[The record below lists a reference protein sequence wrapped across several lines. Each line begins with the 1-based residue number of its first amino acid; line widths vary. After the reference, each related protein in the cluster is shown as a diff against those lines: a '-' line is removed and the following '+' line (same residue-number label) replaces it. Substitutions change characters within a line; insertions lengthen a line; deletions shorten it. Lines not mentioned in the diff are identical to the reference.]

1 MAVHGSLTYL
11 VALRRF
17 NFSKIL
23 QVPIS
28 SFKFQ
33 FLEEKKVPS
42 AEALDNLLA
51 KRHGLRWIS
60 SLSGLGVYSIY
71 I

>member
-1 MAVHGSLTYL
+1 MAVHGSLTYW

-23 QVPIS
+23 QVLQVSIS

-51 KRHGLRWIS
+51 KRHGLR
-60 SLSGLGVYSIY
+60 
-71 I
+71 